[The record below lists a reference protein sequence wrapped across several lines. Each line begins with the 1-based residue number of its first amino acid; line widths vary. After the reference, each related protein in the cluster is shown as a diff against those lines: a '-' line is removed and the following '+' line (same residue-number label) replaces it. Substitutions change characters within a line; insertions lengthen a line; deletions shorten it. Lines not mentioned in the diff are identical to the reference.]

1 MRNIILVFLPWFN
14 ANIFTYIVA
23 RYFCFLS
30 IFITY
35 YLSQNKILG
44 SLLKTLQLKYARDRI
59 SKEKSESAWKK
70 NEHDSEIKMNFVI
83 SFGEGEFFSVV

>member
-1 MRNIILVFLPWFN
+1 MRNNILVFLPWFN

-23 RYFCFLS
+23 SYFYFLS
-30 IFITY
+30 IFIAY

-44 SLLKTLQLKYARDRI
+44 SLLKTLQLKYASDRI

-70 NEHDSEIKMNFVI
+70 
-83 SFGEGEFFSVV
+83 